1 MNNLRRKRM
10 AAGLT
15 QQELAEK
22 AGIRRETLANIERGR
37 YNPSLR
43 TAQVLAGLLG
53 CSTDEAFPPP
63 AIPPEA

>member
-1 MNNLRRKRM
+1 MNNLRRQRM

-43 TAQVLAGLLG
+43 TAQTLAGLLG
-53 CSTDEAFPPP
+53 FSTDEVFPP
-63 AIPPEA
+63 AISPEA

>member
-1 MNNLRRKRM
+1 MNNLRRLRM
-10 AAGLT
+10 GAGYT
-15 QQELAEK
+15 QQKLAEK

-43 TAQVLAGLLG
+43 TAQALSGLLG
-53 CSTDEAFPPP
+53 FATDEVFPP